1 MNIQQFRQ
9 NNPDYDDLSDQEL
22 ADALFTKHYS
32 DMDRTEFDTT
42 FLGTSAPAPAAT
54 PDDSGG
60 VMDFLSQAY
69 DSIKD
74 MSVDDVT
81 NYLKENGELP
91 GGIGGAAV
99 GALLGFLTPMPGGML
114 IGSMLG
120 GAAGSGGGV
129 LASDAAMGRDP
140 NFEKAM
146 SEAAMSL
153 GFDVATLGLG
163 KIAKPVYSAL
173 KAKFM
178 SGATPESLVKELA
191 QGPAADFGTQTAR
204 MQSQDMLQEQGLSLT
219 PFQSGVSTSW
229 ESMKENV
236 ARTGIFSKNI
246 FEATNTAV
254 NDLVKDELSTLIG
267 SGRSLSDSVVGEGI
281 FDSLNQGRKVLND
294 QYGSKL
300 TEISA
305 KLSKDAIDLKPLK
318 SSLSNFEKANVD
330 ALGNSILNDKT
341 QAVIKELTGLM
352 EDTAKAPANFL
363 LDFDKAL
370 TKKINEVSTFGSASF
385 DPNTARELTSLSKRV
400 KVRIRTE
407 ITKVDKVAGADYRSL
422 QRGFSKD
429 ITEMFPDI
437 NATFVRNANKGSYQS
452 MGSMFSVGDKTENIQ
467 AMLRAI
473 DTAYGKIPKSEL
485 KTLPFRSAGEAKDAI
500 RRSYVE
506 KQLGSLGGEA
516 LDISK
521 FTREAKSLT
530 DASHAAKVKTIL
542 GPNYDSYKRVVNLMA
557 EASRKPESGM
567 ATLFQRS
574 KEYGALVGTAVL
586 GATGVVGGTTAA
598 ISAAAIL
605 GGPRFLARAATNPKY
620 VNKLIQ
626 LDKLGNNP
634 EKVFDAATLIIND
647 VVDEALDAG
656 LGEDYVT
663 QMLEGF

>member
-42 FLGTSAPAPAAT
+42 FLGTPAPAPAAT

-60 VMDFLSQAY
+60 VMGFLSQAY

-91 GGIGGAAV
+91 GGIGGAAA

-114 IGSMLG
+114 IGSILG
-120 GAAGSGGGV
+120 GAVGSGGGV

-153 GFDVATLGLG
+153 GFDIATLGLG
-163 KIAKPVYSAL
+163 RIAKPVYAAL
-173 KAKFM
+173 KAKYM

-191 QGPAADFGTQTAR
+191 QGPTADFGTQTAR

-229 ESMKENV
+229 ERMKENV

-246 FEATNTAV
+246 FETTNTAV
-254 NDLVKDELSTLIG
+254 NDLVKNELSTLIG
-267 SGRSLSDSVVGEGI
+267 SGRSLPDDAVGNGI
-281 FDSLNQGRKVLND
+281 LETLNQGRKVLNSE
-294 QYGSKL
+294 YGLELDKIKTVL
-300 TEISA
+300 TKS
-305 KLSKDAIDLKPLK
+305 AIDLNPLR
-318 SSLSNFEKANVD
+318 SSLDTFQKANVD
-330 ALGNSILNDKT
+330 ALGNSTLHEKT
-341 QAVIKELTGLM
+341 IPVIKKLYGLM
-352 EDTAKAPANFL
+352 EDSTGIKTARAPANFL
-363 LDFDKAL
+363 LDFDKAVTEGL
-370 TKKINEVSTFGSASF
+370 NEAGTFGSESF
-385 DPNTARELTSLSKRV
+385 SSKAVRELTILSTQV
-400 KVRIRTE
+400 KKRIRAE
-407 ITKVDKVAGADYRSL
+407 ITKVDKGAGASYRSL
-422 QRGFSKD
+422 QKGFNQD
-429 ITEMFPDI
+429 VTTMFPDL
-437 NATFVRNANKGSYQS
+437 NSTFVRNANKGAYQS
-452 MGSMFSVGDKTENIQ
+452 LGSMFTVGDKTDNIKLI
-467 AMLRAI
+467 MSSL

-485 KTLPFRSAGEAKDAI
+485 KKLPFQSVKEAKDAI

-506 KQLGSLGGEA
+506 EQLGSLGGEA
-516 LDISK
+516 LDISR

-530 DASHAAKVKTIL
+530 NASHAEKVKTIL
-542 GPNYDSYKRVVNLMA
+542 GPNYGSYKRVVNLMA

-574 KEYGALVGTAVL
+574 KEYGALTATAVL
-586 GATGVVGGTTAA
+586 GATGVVGA
-598 ISAAAIL
+598 L
-605 GGPRFLARAATNPKY
+605 PLLYQP
-620 VNKLIQ
+620 Q
-626 LDKLGNNP
+626 LS
-634 EKVFDAATLIIND
+634 
-647 VVDEALDAG
+647 
-656 LGEDYVT
+656 
-663 QMLEGF
+663 

>member
-1 MNIQQFRQ
+1 MA
-9 NNPDYDDLSDQEL
+9 NPWDNDPLVGNLPTPSSSAAGSNPWDNDPL
-22 ADALFTKHYS
+22 AGS
-32 DMDRTEFDTT
+32 
-42 FLGTSAPAPAAT
+42 APAAT

-114 IGSMLG
+114 IGSILG

-129 LASDAAMGRDP
+129 LASDAAMGRDL

-163 KIAKPVYSAL
+163 RIAKPVYSAL

-204 MQSQDMLQEQGLSLT
+204 MQSQDMLQEQGVSLT

-229 ESMKENV
+229 ERMKENV

-254 NDLVKDELSTLIG
+254 NDLVKKELSTLIG
-267 SGRSLSDSVVGEGI
+267 SSRSLSDSVVGEGI
-281 FDSLNQGRKVLND
+281 FDSLDQGRKVLND
-294 QYGSKL
+294 QYGLQLDEIKTVL
-300 TEISA
+300 TKSA
-305 KLSKDAIDLKPLK
+305 VDLKPLR
-318 SSLSNFEKANVD
+318 SALDAFSKANVD
-330 ALGNSILNDKT
+330 ALGNSTLGKKT
-341 QAVIKELTGLM
+341 TPIIEKLYGLM
-352 EDTAKAPANFL
+352 EDSTGIKTARAPANFL
-363 LDFDKAL
+363 LDFDKAVTEAL
-370 TKKINEVSTFGSASF
+370 NEAGTFGSDAFS
-385 DPNTARELTSLSKRV
+385 AKSVRELTILSTQV
-400 KVRIRTE
+400 KNRIRAE
-407 ITKVDKVAGADYRSL
+407 ITKVDKGAGAAYRNL

-452 MGSMFSVGDKTENIQ
+452 MGSMFSVGNKTENIQ
-467 AMLRAI
+467 AMLRSI

-485 KTLPFRSAGEAKDAI
+485 KTLPFRSAREAKDAI

-506 KQLGSLGGEA
+506 KQLGSLGGEE

-574 KEYGALVGTAVL
+574 KEYGALMGTAVL
-586 GATGVVGGTTAA
+586 GATGVVGGTTAV

>member
-1 MNIQQFRQ
+1 MA
-9 NNPDYDDLSDQEL
+9 NPWDNDPLVGNLPTPSSSAAGSNPWDNDPL
-22 ADALFTKHYS
+22 AGS
-32 DMDRTEFDTT
+32 
-42 FLGTSAPAPAAT
+42 APAAT

-114 IGSMLG
+114 IGSILG

-129 LASDAAMGRDP
+129 LASDAAMGRDL

-163 KIAKPVYSAL
+163 RIAKPVYSAL

-204 MQSQDMLQEQGLSLT
+204 MQSQDMLQEQGVSLT

-254 NDLVKDELSTLIG
+254 NDLVKKELSTLIG
-267 SGRSLSDSVVGEGI
+267 SSRSLSDSVVGEGI
-281 FDSLNQGRKVLND
+281 FDSLDQGRKVLND
-294 QYGSKL
+294 QYGLQLDEIKTVL
-300 TEISA
+300 TKSA
-305 KLSKDAIDLKPLK
+305 VDLKPLR
-318 SSLSNFEKANVD
+318 SALDAFAKANVD
-330 ALGNSILNDKT
+330 ALGNSTLGKKT
-341 QAVIKELTGLM
+341 TPIIEKLYGLM
-352 EDTAKAPANFL
+352 EDSTGIKTARAPANFL
-363 LDFDKAL
+363 LDFDKAVTEAL
-370 TKKINEVSTFGSASF
+370 NEAGTFGSDAFSEKSV
-385 DPNTARELTSLSKRV
+385 RELTILSTQV
-400 KVRIRTE
+400 KNRIRAE
-407 ITKVDKVAGADYRSL
+407 ITKVDKGAGAAYRNL

-452 MGSMFSVGDKTENIQ
+452 MGSMFSVGNKTENIQ
-467 AMLRAI
+467 AMLRSI

-485 KTLPFRSAGEAKDAI
+485 KTLPFRSAREAKDAI

-506 KQLGSLGGEA
+506 KQLGSLGGEE

-574 KEYGALVGTAVL
+574 KEYGALMGTAVL
-586 GATGVVGGTTAA
+586 GATGVVGGTTAV